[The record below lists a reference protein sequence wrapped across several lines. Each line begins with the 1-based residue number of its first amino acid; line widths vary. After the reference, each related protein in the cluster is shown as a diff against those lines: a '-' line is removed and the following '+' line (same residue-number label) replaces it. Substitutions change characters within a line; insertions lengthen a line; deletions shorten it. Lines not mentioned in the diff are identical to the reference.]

1 MNVLRYILYA
11 ILIFSAIMTV
21 QSRKLRR
28 SVIYLGIFSLISSL
42 AYLFLYAPDV
52 AIAEAIIGCTISVIL
67 FLTAVKRYRTFTIY
81 YVPEKDDTH
90 SQVFIEKFEQYLS
103 ENEFDPQLI
112 HTSLDDENL
121 HESDRFDVLIVHHG
135 DTMTLYSS
143 STSYHSPLIQAF
155 LDGEEF
161 ELHKI
166 NYFSLSPEDTEYEA

>member
-21 QSRKLRR
+21 QSRRLRR

-90 SQVFIEKFEQYLS
+90 SKAFIEKFEQYLS

-135 DTMTLYSS
+135 DMMTLYSS

-155 LDGEEF
+155 LDRKEF
-161 ELHKI
+161 EADKI
-166 NYFSLSPEDTEYEA
+166 NYFSLSPEDIEYEA